1 MGGVLDGAVSESGS
15 GGKREKLGLERE
27 KKLVYAIA
35 EDGERGSRWHLK
47 NFKLKFFFLL

>member
-1 MGGVLDGAVSESGS
+1 VVAEGRERSSVW
-15 GGKREKLGLERE
+15 REK

-47 NFKLKFFFLL
+47 NFKF